1 MGCRGPGVA
10 LLWGSM
16 AKRRRLRAQPLD
28 YLQEDAKWPQGPFD
42 EDAPEVLDFYL
53 GIMERL
59 KAACKDAKRK
69 EGKEIAEIASD
80 AKVGTATVY
89 NILNGKS
96 WCELPTIYRLE
107 RALDVPLWDHGHIT
121 PPLTG
126 GVIDMSDQTVD

>member
-10 LLWGSM
+10 LLWESM
-16 AKRRRLRAQPLD
+16 AKRRRLRAQPID
-28 YLQEDAKWPQGPFD
+28 YLQKDADAEWPQGPFD

-53 GIMERL
+53 GMVERL
-59 KAACKDAKRK
+59 KAACKAEKASK
-69 EGKEIAEIASD
+69 EKKEIAEIASD

-107 RALDVPLWDHGHIT
+107 RALDVPLWDHEHIT
-121 PPLTG
+121 PR
-126 GVIDMSDQTVD
+126 